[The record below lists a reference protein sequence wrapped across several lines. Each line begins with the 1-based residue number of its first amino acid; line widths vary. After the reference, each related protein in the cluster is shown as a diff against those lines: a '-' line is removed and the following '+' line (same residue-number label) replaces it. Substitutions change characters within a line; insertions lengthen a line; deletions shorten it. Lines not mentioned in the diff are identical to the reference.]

1 MKKLISLFLSILI
14 VVSILVAPQLH
25 IVFANGEDDGVPQ
38 VVLTNVDK
46 YENMSIYSNK
56 VLLCSADGEVFDTT
70 DNFKFNSNDLET
82 GIFEPMFAEE
92 TPNNFVVF
100 DSLKRI
106 QIYNK
111 SFEHTKTL
119 NLVSATTPYN
129 LGNIVDV
136 TKDYSGNLFFLDI
149 TNQKVLNL
157 KNDILKIEEV
167 NLTLSFT
174 ITADTKICAN
184 PNGNLL
190 AILENNKVYVF
201 DLSNLALV
209 KELDIDAEFVLF
221 DYLGNLFCAKCS
233 ADKITI
239 SKYVFQTYT
248 YDSNFEIEKQIRSLS
263 VDIETGT
270 FYFLSDALYTVN
282 KEGFCANASDEVAPV
297 DITTTTLLAEQCTF
311 AKAKIET
318 KLFATCVSFSSS
330 DTLNQNQ
337 TVIVLENNIPQ
348 NQAMCYCLTNIDG
361 HQKLG
366 YAKKSDLLV
375 INVVPQQAQYKTIYK
390 NVKVLTYPTHNAGVS
405 QTIANENTTVAV
417 IGTANNFVDEDGNS
431 YYSVLLENG
440 VGYINQESLQN
451 TNNYESL
458 MLDIEPT
465 PDNSTQFMAYILVF
479 VSSFILV
486 IIVCIF
492 IARKKS

>member
-1 MKKLISLFLSILI
+1 MKKLINLFLSILL
-14 VVSILVAPQLH
+14 VVSIFVTLPSH
-25 IVFANGEDDGVPQ
+25 IVFADEEDGIPIEILAD
-38 VVLTNVDK
+38 VDK

-56 VLLCSADGEVFDTT
+56 VLLCSAEGEIFDVAN
-70 DNFKFNSNDLET
+70 NFKFDSADLET

-106 QIYNK
+106 QVYNK
-111 SFEHTKTL
+111 AFEYIKTL

-129 LGNIVDV
+129 LGDVVDV
-136 TKDYSGNLFFLDI
+136 TKDYSGNIFFLDT
-149 TNQKVLNL
+149 TNQKVLTL
-157 KNDILKIEEV
+157 KNDIKKIEEV

-190 AILENNKVYVF
+190 AILENNKVYVY
-201 DLSNLALV
+201 DLSSLELA
-209 KELDIDAEFVLF
+209 KEIEVYGEIVLF
-221 DYLGNLFCAKCS
+221 DYLNNLFCAKCE
-233 ADKITI
+233 ADKFTI
-239 SKYVFQTYT
+239 SKYIVVNYT
-248 YDSNFEIEKQIRSLS
+248 YDSNFEVAKQTRSLQM
-263 VDIETGT
+263 DIETGD
-270 FYFLSDALYTVN
+270 FYFLSDKLYKVS
-282 KEGFCANASDEVAPV
+282 KEGFCANASDEVAPI
-297 DITTTTLLAEQCTF
+297 DITTTTLLEEQCTF
-311 AKAKIET
+311 AKAKTET

-330 DTLNQNQ
+330 DNLSQNQ

-348 NQAMCYCLTNIDG
+348 NQAMCYCLANIDG

-366 YAKKSDLLV
+366 YAKKADLLV

-405 QTIANENTTVAV
+405 QTITNENTIVVV
-417 IGTANNFVDEDGNS
+417 IGSANNFVDEDGNS
-431 YYSVLLENG
+431 YYSVLLDDK
-440 VGYINQESLQN
+440 VGYINQNCLQN
-451 TNNYESL
+451 TGNFESV

-492 IARKKS
+492 IARKKN

>member
-14 VVSILVAPQLH
+14 IVSILVAPQLNT
-25 IVFANGEDDGVPQ
+25 IFAEGEDDGVPQ

-56 VLLCSADGEVFDTT
+56 VLLCSAEGEVFDISN
-70 DNFKFNSNDLET
+70 NFKFDSANLET

-92 TPNNFVVF
+92 TPNNYIVF

-106 QIYNK
+106 QAYDK
-111 SFEHTKTL
+111 SFEHIKTL

-129 LGNIVDV
+129 LGDIVDV

-157 KNDILKIEEV
+157 KNDIQKIEEV
-167 NLTLSFT
+167 NIALSFT
-174 ITADTKICAN
+174 ITTGTKICAN

-190 AILENNKVYVF
+190 AILENNKVFVY
-201 DLSNLALV
+201 DLSSLELA
-209 KELDIDAEFVLF
+209 KEIDVDGEMVLF
-221 DYLGNLFCAKCS
+221 DYLNNLFCAKCE
-233 ADKITI
+233 ADKFTV
-239 SKYVFQTYT
+239 SKYVNQTYT
-248 YDSNFEIEKQIRSLS
+248 YDSNFEVAKQTRSLQM
-263 VDIETGT
+263 DIETGD
-270 FYFLSDALYTVN
+270 FYFLSDKLYKVS
-282 KEGFCANASDEVAPV
+282 KEGFCANASDEVAPI
-297 DITTTTLLAEQCTF
+297 DITTTTLLEEQCTF
-311 AKAKIET
+311 AKAKTET

-337 TVIVLENNIPQ
+337 TVIVLETNIPQ
-348 NQAMCYCLTNIDG
+348 NQAMCYCLANIDG

-366 YAKKSDLLV
+366 YAKKADLLV
-375 INVVPQQAQYKTIYK
+375 INVVPQQTQYKTIYK

-405 QTIANENTTVAV
+405 QTIANESTTVVV
-417 IGTANNFVDEDGNS
+417 IGSANNFVDEDGNS
-431 YYSVLLENG
+431 YYSVLLDDK
-440 VGYINQESLQN
+440 VGYINQDCLQN
-451 TNNYESL
+451 TGNFESV

-486 IIVCIF
+486 VIVCIF